1 MLIFSMFRLGMFLA
15 AASGLLLTLYSALY
29 KTVKNEIDNSTVL
42 MLRGV
47 IQVQKNIQCCQLT
60 LTHDVVSNY
69 LIKLFSSV
77 GEPRHKC
84 KVQLFSK
91 GETIFCKLTRFS
103 GDLNKEHLNIGNI

>member
-1 MLIFSMFRLGMFLA
+1 MFRLGMFLA

>member
-1 MLIFSMFRLGMFLA
+1 MFLA

-60 LTHDVVSNY
+60 LTHDVV
-69 LIKLFSSV
+69 IKFRRITRPRFTTQKKSLFSYY
-77 GEPRHKC
+77 
-84 KVQLFSK
+84 
-91 GETIFCKLTRFS
+91 S
-103 GDLNKEHLNIGNI
+103 GTNTKPNWGL